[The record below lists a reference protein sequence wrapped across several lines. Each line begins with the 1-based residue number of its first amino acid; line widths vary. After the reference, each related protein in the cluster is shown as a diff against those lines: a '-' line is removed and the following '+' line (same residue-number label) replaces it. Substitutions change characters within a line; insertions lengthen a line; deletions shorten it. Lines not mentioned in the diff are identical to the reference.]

1 MSRLKLRGAIIFF
14 LISLLSLCSMVS
26 IVVYLLHKELMSND
40 GLTAL
45 VALGVVVTTT
55 GLLFPISV
63 GIGFWVSH
71 KTLRQSPSD
80 KVDG

>member
-1 MSRLKLRGAIIFF
+1 
-14 LISLLSLCSMVS
+14 
-26 IVVYLLHKELMSND
+26 MSND